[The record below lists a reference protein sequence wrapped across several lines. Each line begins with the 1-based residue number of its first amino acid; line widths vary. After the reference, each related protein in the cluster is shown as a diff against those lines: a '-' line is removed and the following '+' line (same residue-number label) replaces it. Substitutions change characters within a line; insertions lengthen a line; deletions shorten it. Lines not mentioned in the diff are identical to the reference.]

1 MALISLHPTQMRN
14 RDYRVGEEVY
24 PLPSGAG
31 AQEEPTTWRK
41 AEARADGS
49 GSGQVPKDPTFKPV
63 TSLPAHPWLPRHFT
77 PLPVHLWRPCLFPQP
92 MFLLEQPGQEGGD
105 RGDGKLR
112 CGPGLEL
119 HWTFR
124 HKEP

>member
-49 GSGQVPKDPTFKPV
+49 GSG
-63 TSLPAHPWLPRHFT
+63 
-77 PLPVHLWRPCLFPQP
+77 
-92 MFLLEQPGQEGGD
+92 
-105 RGDGKLR
+105 
-112 CGPGLEL
+112 
-119 HWTFR
+119 
-124 HKEP
+124 